1 MQRIEKVQ
9 RMELE
14 NGVLVEV
21 SVSADRSSVM
31 IGIQTS
37 SEEDRDS
44 DQMTTV
50 YANLDFESA
59 KSFQKM
65 LRDSIRS
72 IRKAK
77 EEGEES

>member
-1 MQRIEKVQ
+1 
-9 RMELE
+9 MELE

-37 SEEDRDS
+37 SEDME
-44 DQMTTV
+44 TV